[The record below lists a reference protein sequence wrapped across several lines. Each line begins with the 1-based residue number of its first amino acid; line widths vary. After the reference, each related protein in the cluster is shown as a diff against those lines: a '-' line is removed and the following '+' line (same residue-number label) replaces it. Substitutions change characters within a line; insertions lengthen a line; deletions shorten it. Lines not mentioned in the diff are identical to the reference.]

1 MSANESVSLDKIN
14 WIDWIDWIDWG
25 KIIWGVLIGALTG
38 MIMSLVLLPFGVRR
52 AEWMMAACSTL
63 GVFIGLLKMTDTEG
77 QQPEKENQYDL

>member
-1 MSANESVSLDKIN
+1 MSTNESVSLDK
-14 WIDWIDWIDWG
+14 IDWIDWIDWG

>member
-1 MSANESVSLDKIN
+1 MSTNESVSLDK
-14 WIDWIDWIDWG
+14 IDWIDWIDWG
-25 KIIWGVLIGALTG
+25 KIIWGALIGTLTG

>member
-1 MSANESVSLDKIN
+1 MSANESVSLDK
-14 WIDWIDWIDWG
+14 IDWIDWG

-38 MIMSLVLLPFGVRR
+38 MSMSLVLLPFGVHR

-63 GVFIGLLKMTDTEG
+63 GVFIGLLKITDTEG